1 MYPLASNKVATLVVY
16 YIQDVLST
24 FRMFLFWKSLI
35 QKTEEKF
42 FMILN
47 KITEVK
53 DGDVASVPPKGG
65 MGSLITIT
73 SAIDESIPKS
83 NDDVNKKFSKDIGY
97 IKSFSQCD
105 KVVESLDKYLSKKY
119 DVHLNL
125 TEPRLSMFAL
135 NKAVVWEVM
144 PHSILTFQLMKRK
157 A

>member
-1 MYPLASNKVATLVVY
+1 
-16 YIQDVLST
+16 
-24 FRMFLFWKSLI
+24 
-35 QKTEEKF
+35 
-42 FMILN
+42 
-47 KITEVK
+47 
-53 DGDVASVPPKGG
+53 
-65 MGSLITIT
+65 MGAAETIT
-73 SAIDESIPKS
+73 SAINESITKS

-125 TEPRLSMFAL
+125 TELRLSMFAL
-135 NKAVVWEVM
+135 NKAVAWEVM